1 VQAEPNLLPGFD
13 PGEAGGDTFPDVE
26 GLVALLAGHGAT
38 VALKRLVCNTANA
51 MGDVQNVQQDVRQ
64 N

>member
-1 VQAEPNLLPGFD
+1 
-13 PGEAGGDTFPDVE
+13 VE